1 MLLTNAQFLILR
13 KAFAN
18 GSSGNINFSKTQL
31 HKIGQSGGL
40 LDRIL
45 QTLLKNGLPLM
56 KKILPLLSKSV
67 LIPFELIAASA
78 TDAAVHEKMFG
89 LGTTT
94 SVISNEEM
102 NDIMKTVKSLEE
114 SVLLIKDISET
125 IQNEVKEQGGFL
137 GMLLGTLGASLLGN
151 SLARKA
157 TTRVGEGTI
166 SSGRYFQCQL
176 IF

>member
-1 MLLTNAQFLILR
+1 MILR

-78 TDAAVHEKMFG
+78 TDATVHEKMFR

-102 NDIMKTVKSLEE
+102 NDIMKTVKWLEE